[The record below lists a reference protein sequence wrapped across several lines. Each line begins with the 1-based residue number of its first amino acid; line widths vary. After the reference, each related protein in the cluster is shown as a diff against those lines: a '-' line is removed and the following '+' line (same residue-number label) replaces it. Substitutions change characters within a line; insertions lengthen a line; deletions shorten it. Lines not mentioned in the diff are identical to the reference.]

1 VLRRDDEVGRRN
13 AALALA
19 RIGPSA
25 HEAVPALKDALW
37 DDDRYVRG
45 KAVEALNR
53 IGTPDAHE
61 PLIDYLMTSRWCDL
75 TTADSLY

>member
-1 VLRRDDEVGRRN
+1 LKE
-13 AALALA
+13 AL
-19 RIGPSA
+19 G
-25 HEAVPALKDALW
+25 

-53 IGTPDAHE
+53 IGTPDARE
-61 PLIDYLMTSRWCDL
+61 PLIDYLMSSRWCDL